1 MNNFFKKIFVSFLA
15 CLLLVCCSQPLIASA
30 QGLKDAGNTLGEMQN
45 QGVTLS
51 SDLQGTANTVVKTI
65 FYLIGTIFLVLV
77 IYGGIVWMKS
87 AGRDEEV
94 ARAKR
99 IVVTSVIGVV
109 VVLLSYAIT
118 TFVMGRLSGN
128 VTGTGSGSSETPVDT
143 SSLGC
148 CYSSN
153 ESDDGLNHFPS
164 DKSTCEDNGGAY
176 YWSSSQCH

>member
-1 MNNFFKKIFVSFLA
+1 MNIFFKKYFTLSLIG
-15 CLLLVCCSQPLIASA
+15 LLLMAGFLFPLSASA
-30 QGLKDAGNTLGEMQN
+30 QGLKDAGATLGDMQN

-51 SDLQGTANTVVKTI
+51 GDLSGTANTVVKTI
-65 FYLIGTIFLVLV
+65 FYLVGTIFLVLV

-87 AGRDEEV
+87 AGRDAEV

-99 IVVTSVIGVV
+99 IVATSVIGVV
-109 VVLLSYAIT
+109 ILLLSYAIT
-118 TFVMGRLSGN
+118 TFVMGRLTGSS
-128 VTGTGSGSSETPVDT
+128 TGTSNGSGTPVDT

-148 CYSSN
+148 CYSSS

-164 DKSTCEDNGGAY
+164 SKSTCEDNGGAY